1 MSEANRMELRKMSA
15 GKKNTNT
22 PTSSVLAEVLKYD
35 VQNSVFFRMNIS
47 LMKIVFWGGTI
58 VMGGLGLLMNIL

>member
-1 MSEANRMELRKMSA
+1 MSA

-22 PTSSVLAEVLKYD
+22 PTTSVLAEVLKYD